1 MSPKIKNLIIRA
13 TTGLVYTGLIIGLA
27 LVNGPWFMILGIL
40 FSILATY
47 ELTNAFSNKH
57 PAYNHLKYIMPLIAG
72 GLTFIFIYFYDD
84 SKIVLLSY
92 FLSLLI
98 VFSLLLFSKDTKI
111 IDYGL
116 GILALVYTSLMVGA
130 IFSLKYINLDITNTF
145 LITKFNFD
153 GKLIFIYL
161 FIVVVMTDMMAYIF
175 GSLIGK
181 HKLAPT
187 ISPNKSV
194 EGAIIGTVLGS
205 LFGLLAL
212 VLLKIVD
219 LNALS
224 SKELVLVF
232 IVIFFINILISIV
245 GQIGDLFASKIKRN
259 YEIKDFGKLLPGH
272 GGVLDRIDS
281 LIFGATLI
289 QVILII
295 LTLV

>member
-1 MSPKIKNLIIRA
+1 
-13 TTGLVYTGLIIGLA
+13 
-27 LVNGPWFMILGIL
+27 
-40 FSILATY
+40 
-47 ELTNAFSNKH
+47 
-57 PAYNHLKYIMPLIAG
+57 LKY
-72 GLTFIFIYFYDD
+72 T
-84 SKIVLLSY
+84 
-92 FLSLLI
+92 
-98 VFSLLLFSKDTKI
+98 
-111 IDYGL
+111 
-116 GILALVYTSLMVGA
+116 
-130 IFSLKYINLDITNTF
+130 NLDITNTF
-145 LITKFNFD
+145 LINRFNFD

>member
-13 TTGLVYTGLIIGLA
+13 LTGLVYTGLIIGLA

-72 GLTFIFIYFYDD
+72 GLTFIFIDFDDD

-145 LITKFNFD
+145 LINRFNFD

-289 QVILII
+289 QVVLII